1 MKIVLFLGG
10 CIVIGFAFYWLGRVI
25 GDYVGK
31 KQKMQNEVKRNG
43 SKHI

>member
-1 MKIVLFLGG
+1 MKILLFIVG
-10 CIVIGFAFYWLGRVI
+10 CIAIGFAFYWLGRAI

-31 KQKMQNEVKRNG
+31 KQKFQNEVRRNG

>member
-1 MKIVLFLGG
+1 MKVVLFIGG
-10 CIVIGFAFYWLGRVI
+10 CIVIGLTFYWLGRAI

-31 KQKMQNEVKRNG
+31 KQKFQNEVKRNG